1 MQIKTPRLLLRLVN
15 YRDVPALVA
24 LLNDPLVSQYNDYGD
39 KLTQP
44 EVRAMLQAD
53 LEEFYE
59 GRGGRFAIEYNGEF
73 IGTLGLYDYHVNTKH
88 IHLGIELAPRF
99 WRQGLASEALSA
111 ALNALDILVPGRE
124 VSLVLGK
131 VQHNNLACQRLLKH
145 CGFRL
150 VKGGAVAIFAFCPLS
165 EKAGYFDEYAAFVSS

>member
-1 MQIKTPRLLLRLVN
+1 MQIKTPRLLLRPVN

-53 LEEFYE
+53 LEEFYQ

-73 IGTLGLYDYHVNTKH
+73 IGTLGLYDYDVNTKH
-88 IHLGIELAPRF
+88 IHLGIEISPRF
-99 WRQGLASEALSA
+99 WRQGLASEALSV
-111 ALNALDILVPGRE
+111 ALNALDQLVPDRE
-124 VSLVLGK
+124 ISRVVGK
-131 VQHNNLACQRLLKH
+131 VAQANVACGRLLQG
-145 CGFRL
+145 CGFRQL
-150 VKGGAVAIFAFCPLS
+150 CTGSI
-165 EKAGYFDEYAAFVSS
+165 SSYEFRS

>member
-59 GRGGRFAIEYNGEF
+59 GRGGRFVIQYEEEL
-73 IGTLGLYDYHVNTKH
+73 IGTLGLYDYDIDTKH

-111 ALNALDILVPGRE
+111 ALHALEQLVPDRE
-124 VSLVLGK
+124 ISWVIGK
-131 VQHNNLACQRLLKH
+131 VSQENTGCQRLLQG
-145 CGFRL
+145 CGFKQINRGRL
-150 VKGGAVAIFAFCPLS
+150 CVFELHTSQLPV
-165 EKAGYFDEYAAFVSS
+165 

>member
-59 GRGGRFAIEYNGEF
+59 GRGGRFAIEYNGKF
-73 IGTLGLYDYHVNTKH
+73 IGTLGLYDYDVNTKH
-88 IHLGIELAPRF
+88 IHLGIELAPLF
-99 WRQGLASEALSA
+99 WRLGLASEALSA
-111 ALNALDILVPGRE
+111 ALNTLEQLAPDCE
-124 VSLVLGK
+124 VSRVIGK
-131 VQHNNLACQRLLKH
+131 VSQENTGCQRLLLG
-145 CGFRL
+145 CGFKQISCGRL
-150 VKGGAVAIFAFCPLS
+150 CVFELHTSQLPV
-165 EKAGYFDEYAAFVSS
+165 